1 MKSRTLFRVLTRNR
15 QLHYWYFA
23 IFYLLNKL
31 HIHVFHYYLLLML
44 LHKTLLAIISR
55 ASTCRRSLRCVNPI
69 ITCEKTVHAVCI
81 WMLNNRRWLSLY
93 FNQIVDIQAHS
104 INEFWPALISIE
116 YRWVVTTL
124 IHTRVK
130 SRNNF
135 LIMITFLNGHGIDW
149 IGEWWLT
156 LIMWQFS
163 IQSIQNLLSVVPR
176 SQKLHQIRLK
186 YKRIDFQITS
196 HNKKHRKLC
205 QNCLPKWLLHINHHS
220 S

>member
-1 MKSRTLFRVLTRNR
+1 MKSRTLFRVATRNR

-55 ASTCRRSLRCVNPI
+55 ACNMQTLRCVNPI
-69 ITCEKTVHAVCI
+69 ITCEKTVHAVFI
-81 WMLNNRRWLSLY
+81 WMLNNIEVVCPYTLT
-93 FNQIVDIQAHS
+93 QIIDTQAHS

-124 IHTRVK
+124 IRSIRES
-130 SRNNF
+130 SRETIFWLWLLFWMAWNW
-135 LIMITFLNGHGIDW
+135 LDYRR
-149 IGEWWLT
+149 WWLT

-163 IQSIQNLLSVVPR
+163 IQSIQ
-176 SQKLHQIRLK
+176 KLVIVG
-186 YKRIDFQITS
+186 S
-196 HNKKHRKLC
+196 
-205 QNCLPKWLLHINHHS
+205 
-220 S
+220 